1 VSGSLPRVLAFNST
15 VYDWLKLVH
24 VLAAI
29 VWVGGGIF
37 VQIYATKL
45 LREQQPVR
53 LAAFARDIGSL
64 GQKVFMPAALTVVL
78 MGVVIVIYA
87 PFINFTDLW
96 IALGLL
102 GAIST
107 FITGAVFIGPESQ
120 RLGAIAQE
128 RGPEDPEVQQRIG
141 RIFKISRIDQAV
153 IVLVV
158 VDMVLKPGR

>member
-1 VSGSLPRVLAFNST
+1 VLAFNST

-45 LREQQPVR
+45 LRAQDPMR

-64 GQKVFMPAALTVVL
+64 GQKLFMPAALTVAL
-78 MGVVIVIYA
+78 IGVVIVIYA

-102 GAIST
+102 GAVST
-107 FITGAVFIGPESQ
+107 FVTGAFFIGPESE
-120 RLGAIAQE
+120 RLGALGQE
-128 RGPEDPEVQQRIG
+128 RSPDDPEVQRRIA